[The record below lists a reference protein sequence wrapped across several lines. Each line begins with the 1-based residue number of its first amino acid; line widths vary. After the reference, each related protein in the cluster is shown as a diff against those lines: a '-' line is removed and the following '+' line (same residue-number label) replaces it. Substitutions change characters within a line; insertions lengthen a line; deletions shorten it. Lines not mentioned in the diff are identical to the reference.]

1 MIEVFRLL
9 KRVVLAIGVILASGS
24 YGGGSAPA
32 AIPATG
38 VVNHESATR
47 LARGVADKVIARH
60 ATKAPPHLGTT
71 GKDAR
76 RTSAPPRLGTT
87 GRKHGSGLDWGVGS
101 GAGSTG
107 QRGPTRR

>member
-1 MIEVFRLL
+1 MIEFFRLL
-9 KRVVLAIGVILASGS
+9 KRVVAAMGVILASGG

-32 AIPATG
+32 AG
-38 VVNHESATR
+38 VVNHESATGLGR
-47 LARGVADKVIARH
+47 VVADELVSRH
-60 ATKAPPHLGTT
+60 ATKTPPHLGTT

-76 RTSAPPRLGTT
+76 PTSAPPRLGTT